1 MSGDLPDR
9 LRALPPELPDV
20 ADRVQR
26 VRQLARH
33 RRRVQIGAVAA
44 GTAIAVVVPVVL
56 TSALAGQHAAVD
68 RRPAQPGPTAEFATA
83 CAFSGLTS
91 RPVQPQKLT
100 RTRDEVLAVV
110 PKGDAVSVFPAL
122 VTDPTAPKVGLG
134 SATKARPMWMAYVLS
149 KVARFN
155 GGGAISRGGPPI
167 GAQAPGMRG
176 LALTLIDDATL
187 KFGGN
192 FSCRPVSAA
201 SDNRGFGIPDNT
213 RVTVSGPIL
222 QQYGGYLICRG
233 GAIADVGP
241 FNYSGPYCTDQVA
254 LHGDKHLLAR
264 NTSTQERTVTGTWEH
279 NAITVDSISA
289 QKAPT
294 YHVPTTPPCPQPA
307 AGWASVPPSKTPGL
321 DQAALHHY

>member
-20 ADRVQR
+20 PDRVQR

-56 TSALAGQHAAVD
+56 TSALAGQHAAID

-134 SATKARPMWMAYVLS
+134 SGTKARPMWMAYVLS
-149 KVARFN
+149 KSSRFN
-155 GGGAISRGGPPI
+155 GVGGIARGGPTI
-167 GAQAPGMRG
+167 GGRIPVNPSGGLACFGEAVPAQALAQVCEVVWQLRG
-176 LALTLIDDATL
+176 QAGERQVDGATVGLTANQGL
-187 KFGGN
+187 FGHG
-192 FSCRPVSAA
+192 SSV
-201 SDNRGFGIPDNT
+201 
-213 RVTVSGPIL
+213 IL
-222 QQYGGYLICRG
+222 
-233 GAIADVGP
+233 
-241 FNYSGPYCTDQVA
+241 
-254 LHGDKHLLAR
+254 
-264 NTSTQERTVTGTWEH
+264 
-279 NAITVDSISA
+279 
-289 QKAPT
+289 
-294 YHVPTTPPCPQPA
+294 
-307 AGWASVPPSKTPGL
+307 SV
-321 DQAALHHY
+321 